1 MNNMFASRSTALSRR
16 SFLAGAVSGL
26 AMLSA
31 TPQAAFAFSS
41 SQAEALIT
49 KTVRDI
55 NAIINS
61 GKSESG
67 MYRDF
72 ERVLVSYAD
81 TPNIA
86 RSVLGPPARSASA
99 AQLNA
104 FTKAFQGYI
113 SRKYGS
119 RFREFIG
126 GKIEVKKTQKINSI
140 YEVSCTAILRG
151 EAPFAISFIVAD
163 RTGKFIDLTIEGISL
178 LKSERA
184 EIGAMLDKAGGNIG
198 TLTARLKAT

>member
-1 MNNMFASRSTALSRR
+1 MNNMFPRDTVQIGRR
-16 SFLAGAVSGL
+16 SFLTGSL
-26 AMLSA
+26 CSIAMLVGA
-31 TPQAAFAFSS
+31 PQAALAFSS
-41 SQAEALIT
+41 AQAETLIS
-49 KTVRDI
+49 KTVQDI

-61 GKSESG
+61 GKSETS

-72 ERVLVSYAD
+72 ERVLVNYAD
-81 TPNIA
+81 MPNIA
-86 RSVLGPPARSASA
+86 RSVLGPPARSAST

-104 FTKAFQGYI
+104 FTEAFQGYI
-113 SRKYGS
+113 ARKYGS

-140 YEVSCTAILRG
+140 YDVSCTAVLRG

-163 RTGKFIDLTIEGISL
+163 RSGKFIDLTIEGISL

-184 EIGAMLDKAGGNIG
+184 EIGAMLDKAGGNIDR
-198 TLTARLKAT
+198 LTASLK

>member
-1 MNNMFASRSTALSRR
+1 MNNLFSSRPSDLGRR
-16 SFLAGAVSGL
+16 RFLTGAVSGVTL
-26 AMLSA
+26 LVAM
-31 TPQAAFAFSS
+31 PHAAFAFSS

-49 KTVRDI
+49 KTVSDI
-55 NAIINS
+55 NTIINS

-67 MYRDF
+67 MFADF
-72 ERVLVSYAD
+72 ERVLVNYAD

-86 RSVLGPPARSASA
+86 RSVLGPSARSASA
-99 AQLNA
+99 AQLSA
-104 FTKAFQGYI
+104 FTRAFQGYI

-126 GKIEVKKTQKINSI
+126 GKIEVNKTQKINSI

-151 EAPFAISFIVAD
+151 ESPFAISFIVAD
-163 RTGKFIDLTIEGISL
+163 KTGKFIDLTIEGISL

-184 EIGAMLDKAGGNIG
+184 EIGAMLDKAGGSIDK
-198 TLTARLKAT
+198 LTAALK